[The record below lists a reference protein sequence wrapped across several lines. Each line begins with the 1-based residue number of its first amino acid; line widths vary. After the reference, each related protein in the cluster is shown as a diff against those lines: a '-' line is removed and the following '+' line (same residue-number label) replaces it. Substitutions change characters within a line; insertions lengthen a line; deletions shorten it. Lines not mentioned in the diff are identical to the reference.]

1 MAGCAY
7 RRSRRSRRW
16 QALLPPRPLRG
27 GVSEWGWSR
36 RTPPCASIPRLHQ
49 SKPVAASTWIEASS
63 PLTEIFSMP
72 VARLHNEKLTNLPF
86 YEERV
91 DLACA
96 FRWTAR
102 LNMHEAV
109 ANHFSLAVNDD
120 GTKFLMNPNQ
130 VHFSRIKASDLLLI
144 DANDPETLSGPNA
157 PDPTAWG
164 LHGAIHRN
172 VPHARCVMHVH
183 SIHATVLA
191 SLADST
197 AAAGRPELDHV
208 LRAAPGDRRELWR
221 AGLRGGGRALL
232 GAARRPARPGHDHG
246 QSRHPGHRQYGRR
259 DVQPHVLFRARG
271 RDLHQGAVDRPGRC
285 ARCPTRSPRRPRP
298 ISTTI
303 PARPSGIFPN

>member
-1 MAGCAY
+1 M
-7 RRSRRSRRW
+7 
-16 QALLPPRPLRG
+16 
-27 GVSEWGWSR
+27 
-36 RTPPCASIPRLHQ
+36 SI
-49 SKPVAASTWIEASS
+49 
-63 PLTEIFSMP
+63 
-72 VARLHNEKLTNLPF
+72 ARLQTEPLTNLPF

-120 GTKFLMNPNQ
+120 GSKFLMNPNQ
-130 VHFSRIKASDLLLI
+130 VHFSRIKASDMLMI

-172 VPHARCVMHVH
+172 VPHARCVIHVH

-197 AAAGRPELDHV
+197 LPPIDQNSATFFNRYVVDPHYGGLAFEEEGERCSALLKDPKIKVMIMGNHGV
-208 LRAAPGDRRELWR
+208 LVLGDSVGDAFNRMYYFERAAETYIKALWTGRQLRVLSDEIAEKTAKEMDDYPGQAERHLSELK
-221 AGLRGGGRALL
+221 AILDEQE
-232 GAARRPARPGHDHG
+232 PAYR
-246 QSRHPGHRQYGRR
+246 
-259 DVQPHVLFRARG
+259 
-271 RDLHQGAVDRPGRC
+271 
-285 ARCPTRSPRRPRP
+285 
-298 ISTTI
+298 
-303 PARPSGIFPN
+303 N